1 MPLPFLMIAAPARA
15 SRSGKGPVVR
25 SGGLWRCVLGGVIG
39 AWLALVGG
47 LAGVL
52 ELDGYGSYAE
62 LPEGL
67 GAELKEF
74 TLEFRA
80 RWDHLGY
87 YDSPLHFGDTT
98 NAVAFNHQEE
108 GLRTPV
114 VFVQPGN
121 LAPVKAVG
129 GSVLEEGRWIH
140 LAATVGAGGLRLYAN
155 GVCVATNATS
165 LPVGILRRSPI
176 RWLGRSPWT
185 DNGYFRGALDDVC
198 LWNRALSE
206 DELQHRC
213 VSPVTGSE
221 EGLVASWTFEDP
233 LEANQDRLVWSQG
246 TNRWAAKL
254 WANARVA
261 AGQPLGTEP
270 FLKPVRILGIAHSD
284 SGAVDAGSVRL
295 WNGNTLL
302 QETGIMA
309 GGVFRLDVITD
320 VRWLDL
326 EIGQG
331 GLGAWQRIAVSPGAI
346 QAVSVALQPCR
357 SVFGRVTTLNGVPQ
371 AGVELMAFRAG
382 GRDGQNVNERV
393 AGTSR
398 TDSSGRF
405 EFLNLPEGNYR
416 IVCAAFS
423 DALLVAPARDP
434 EVACVVT
441 TGRPVEVPDFRIPR
455 LHRSDLWRPFGRED
469 GLPEQG
475 VNALAADSSG
485 NVWFGT
491 SGGLSRYD
499 GISVTT
505 WRRKEGLP
513 SDFVMSLAVDSKQ
526 ELWIGTSH
534 GLACLRDG
542 RVVPAPGPVSPSW
555 PIESLAV
562 ASDRSVWAGT
572 PAGLFRWDG
581 KRWSQFGPEDGLP
594 SSLVRRLKVLQDG
607 TLVAWTDGGLVRWK
621 AGRFELWPRREAFP
635 GLPAADSWV
644 DPAGRPTEFLPFE
657 WRRNPMGETWAMG
670 PDRLWRH
677 DGNRWRVSSLTEG
690 GVSFGYASAMAMD
703 SRGTVWVGNQGKGAL
718 RRVDDRVRQLDEA
731 DGLPGRAVK
740 TTERTPD
747 GSLWIGTD
755 GGIARWREGLLQT
768 WTPHDGLPARRIRS
782 LKGDRTGRLWV
793 GTDSGVLWFDG
804 QRFVPAPGAPQVS
817 IPRISEGT
825 DGTLWLATSGAG
837 IFRWTLREGFQRFGV
852 DRGIWEGHLTSIHS
866 ARNGALWYSQD
877 GYVAQVTS
885 ERIFHTMLAPSAEG
899 GGGAPGFRI
908 VTTEEVGPIDV
919 RLRTVPSA
927 LAEGADGT
935 VWVGTYGYGLLRFRG
950 GRWTHFP
957 AGVGLPSGRIQAV
970 HVAGDGRLWCGT
982 PVGACVFDGELWS
995 VLDTRDGLS
1004 GNEVSSIQSDADGTL
1019 WFGTDEGLTRYMP
1032 ARRPLTAVLAAVE
1045 DGAEWTGGGSVL
1057 ATTGERLTFTVGT
1070 ERVNRVRWRVTS
1082 PDGRKGVWSD
1092 PAPAPSLV
1100 WRPES
1105 PGEYV
1110 IEAMAVDRDLNR
1122 SPVVRL
1128 EVEARHPWFRDPWF
1142 MVPLWTCGLGMVIAL
1157 GSLGI
1162 RNRRIRGETE
1172 RLRKEAAERAEQ
1184 ERLRGQFA
1192 RELINTQEA
1201 ERRRLAGE
1209 LHDSLGQELLLI
1221 RNTALLAA
1229 RNAPEGPAEGPLAEI
1244 ADRASRTIQEVRSIA
1259 YALRPQELDRLGLIR
1274 ALRTLCE
1281 EMTEAAGLELAFE
1294 SDPIRSPL
1302 APDAEIALYRAVQEA
1317 LSNVVRHARARRVEF
1332 GILELGG
1339 QVIARLR
1346 DDGVGFSPAR
1356 RPTGRS
1362 GLGLVGMNERM
1373 RLVGGT
1379 CSISSVPASGTEIEF
1394 RIPLRSSEPGSNSP
1408 PSFSQD
1414 SVA

>member
-1 MPLPFLMIAAPARA
+1 MTAAPARV
-15 SRSGKGPVVR
+15 SRFGKRSVVR
-25 SGGLWRCVLGGVIG
+25 PGGLWRCVLGCVFG
-39 AWLALVGG
+39 ASLALFSGW
-47 LAGVL
+47 AGIL
-52 ELDGYGSYAE
+52 EFDGYGSYVE

-67 GAELKEF
+67 GADLEEF
-74 TLEFRA
+74 TVEFRV
-80 RWDHLGY
+80 RWDHFGY

-98 NAVAFNHQEE
+98 NAVAFNHGE
-108 GLRTPV
+108 GEFRSPV
-114 VFVQPGN
+114 AFVQPRN

-129 GSVLEEGRWIH
+129 GSVLQEGRWIH

-155 GVCVATNATS
+155 GICVATNAIS
-165 LPVGILRRSPI
+165 LPAGLLGQSPI

-198 LWNRALSE
+198 LWNRVLTE

-213 VSPVTGSE
+213 VSTMTGTE

-233 LEANQDRLVWSQG
+233 PEANRDRLVRSLG
-246 TNRWAAKL
+246 PNRWPARL
-254 WANARVA
+254 WANARVT

-270 FLKPVRILGIAHSD
+270 FLKPVRVLGIAHSD
-284 SGAVDAGSVRL
+284 AGPVDAGNVRL
-295 WNGNTLL
+295 WKGTTLL
-302 QETGIMA
+302 QETEIAA
-309 GGVFRLDVITD
+309 GGLFRLDVVTD
-320 VRWLDL
+320 ETSLDL
-326 EIGQG
+326 EVGQA
-331 GLGAWQRIAVSPGAI
+331 GLGAWQRLAVSPGAV
-346 QAVSVALQPCR
+346 QSVSVALRPCR

-371 AGVELMAFRAG
+371 SGVELMAYRAG
-382 GRDGQNVNERV
+382 ARDRQNSVERV

-416 IVCAAFS
+416 IVCAVSS

-434 EVACVVT
+434 EVACDVKM
-441 TGRPVEVPDFRIPR
+441 GRPVEVPDFRVPR
-455 LHRSDLWRPFGRED
+455 MHRGDLWRPFGKED
-469 GLPEQG
+469 GLPEPG
-475 VNALAADSSG
+475 VNAIAADPSG

-513 SDFVMSLAVDSKQ
+513 SDLVMALVVDSNQ
-526 ELWIGTSH
+526 VLWIGTSH

-542 RVVPAPGPVSPSW
+542 RVVSAPGLEPPTWPV
-555 PIESLAV
+555 ESLAE
-562 ASDRSVWAGT
+562 APDRSVWVGT
-572 PAGLFRWDG
+572 PGGLFRWDG
-581 KRWSQFGPEDGLP
+581 KRWSQFGPKEGLP
-594 SSLVRRLKVLQDG
+594 SSLIRRLKVLQDG
-607 TLVAWTDGGLVRWK
+607 TLVIWTAGGLARWK
-621 AGRFELWPRREAFP
+621 AGRIELWPRGEPFP
-635 GLPAADSWV
+635 GLPAPNSDWFGPLGGPV
-644 DPAGRPTEFLPFE
+644 EFFPFE
-657 WRRNPMGETWAMG
+657 WQQTSLGETWAIE
-670 PDRLWRH
+670 PRRLCRN
-677 DGNRWRVSSLTEG
+677 DGRRWVVLPLAEG
-690 GVSFGYASAMAMD
+690 GDLFRYGSALAKD
-703 SRGTVWVGNQGKGAL
+703 SRGTVWVGNAGKGVL
-718 RRVDDRVRQLDEA
+718 RLVDDRVRQLDEA
-731 DGLPGRAVK
+731 DGLPGRAVRA
-740 TTERTPD
+740 TERTLD
-747 GSLWIGTD
+747 GSLWIGSE
-755 GGIARWREGLLQT
+755 GGISRWREGSLQT
-768 WTPHDGLPARRIRS
+768 WTPHEGLPARGIRC
-782 LKGDRTGRLWV
+782 LKGDQNGRLWV
-793 GTDSGVLWFDG
+793 GTENGVLWFDG

-852 DRGIWEGHLTSIHS
+852 DRGIWEGHLSSVHS
-866 ARNGALWYSQD
+866 ARNGALWYTQD

-885 ERIFHTMLAPSAEG
+885 DRILHTMLAPSVEG
-899 GGGAPGFRI
+899 GGNSPGFRI
-908 VTTEEVGPIDV
+908 ITTEEVGPIDV
-919 RLRTVPSA
+919 RLKTVPSA
-927 LAEGADGT
+927 LAEGPDGT
-935 VWVGTYGYGLLRFRG
+935 VWAGTYAFGLLRFRG
-950 GRWTHFP
+950 GHWTHFP
-957 AGVGLPSGRIQAV
+957 AGGGLPSAQILAV

-1004 GNEVSSIQSDADGTL
+1004 GNEVFSIRSDADGTL
-1019 WFGTDEGLTRYMP
+1019 WFGTDEGLTRYVP
-1032 ARRPLTAVLAAVE
+1032 ARHPLKVAMASVEGGEEWMGEGAV
-1045 DGAEWTGGGSVL
+1045 SV
-1057 ATTGERLTFTVGT
+1057 TTGERLTFAVAT
-1070 ERVNRVRWRVTS
+1070 ERANRVRWRVTN
-1082 PDGRKGVWSD
+1082 PEGKQGPWSEL
-1092 PAPAPSLV
+1092 APTPSLV
-1100 WRPES
+1100 WRPGAS
-1105 PGEYV
+1105 GDYV
-1110 IEAMAVDRDLNR
+1110 IEAMAVDQDLNR
-1122 SPVVRL
+1122 SPVVRV
-1128 EVEARHPWFRDPWF
+1128 EVEARNPWFRNPWV
-1142 MVPLWTCGLGMVIAL
+1142 MAPLWTCGAGMVMAIA
-1157 GSLGI
+1157 SLGI
-1162 RNRRIRGETE
+1162 RNRRIRSDSE
-1172 RLRKEAAERAEQ
+1172 RLKREAEERAEQ

-1229 RNAPEGPAEGPLAEI
+1229 RNVPEGTAGGPLAEI

-1281 EMTEAAGLELAFE
+1281 EMTETAGLHLAFE
-1294 SDPIRSPL
+1294 SDPIRGPL

-1346 DDGVGFSPAR
+1346 DDGVGFNPAR

-1379 CSISSVPASGTEIEF
+1379 CSISSVPASGTEVEF
-1394 RIPLRSSEPGSNSP
+1394 RVPLRSTDPGSSSP
-1408 PSFSQD
+1408 PAPSRGF
-1414 SVA
+1414 VA